1 MPAAVSIDVP
11 IERPSRTSKR
21 TGIRNLESAATGGTG
36 ESAGPLCV
44 AVSSDELGR
53 RRRSM
58 TSRTYVS
65 KIVALPTESKEVK
78 ETGRRWRHYA
88 GPTLIRRGGRL
99 SIVVPPVPCST
110 TKRAGFS
117 LSMAAP
123 PEIPAENATF
133 TAAPLWS
140 LQRTPGADQRNAGGH
155 LYQVYAGPS
164 SSSFSS
170 SSSSPSSHSSS
181 PSSSSSYLF
190 RRLFP
195 FVSFPSRAKR
205 NASAVQWF
213 ITERWPKHDPLS
225 IMYRSFYSFIFFVS
239 HSISSPFIKCHIF
252 RIKISIMVF
261 YSFKTVYCILRK
273 FRTAK
278 SDIKFNRVLQEMI
291 KLTFIS

>member
-117 LSMAAP
+117 LSMAAIYRP
-123 PEIPAENATF
+123 RMPRLQPRRCGLCSGRRALTSATPAAIF
-133 TAAPLWS
+133 T
-140 LQRTPGADQRNAGGH
+140 RCTPA
-155 LYQVYAGPS
+155 LLLL
-164 SSSFSS
+164 
-170 SSSSPSSHSSS
+170 
-181 PSSSSSYLF
+181 LF
-190 RRLFP
+190 LLLLLLLLLILLLLLLLLP
-195 FVSFPSRAKR
+195 ICFVGSFPS
-205 NASAVQWF
+205 SLSLHGLSEMQVQ
-213 ITERWPKHDPLS
+213 
-225 IMYRSFYSFIFFVS
+225 
-239 HSISSPFIKCHIF
+239 
-252 RIKISIMVF
+252 
-261 YSFKTVYCILRK
+261 
-273 FRTAK
+273 
-278 SDIKFNRVLQEMI
+278 FNDL
-291 KLTFIS
+291 